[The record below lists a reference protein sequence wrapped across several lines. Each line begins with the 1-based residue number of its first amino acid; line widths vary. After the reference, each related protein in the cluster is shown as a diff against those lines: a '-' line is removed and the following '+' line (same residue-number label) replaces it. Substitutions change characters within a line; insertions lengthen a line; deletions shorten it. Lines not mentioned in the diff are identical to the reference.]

1 MSSVMTLVNMRFCT
15 LVAIALG
22 IFLAGCGATPIEEVD
37 PSLTGEWNGACEIS
51 LPVVFDPGQLPD
63 DVERTRQKVALEF
76 TIDAD
81 ATVQGT
87 VGEATVQE
95 SVLKRNRGELGRRL
109 NMASDYIV
117 IDGHLAGPIVPGADE
132 NDSKSFTLPFDLV
145 DNRIEGGLMWRQ
157 AGKYPFPLC
166 NVMLERHR

>member
-1 MSSVMTLVNMRFCT
+1 MTQVDMRFC
-15 LVAIALG
+15 LSVAIALG
-22 IFLAGCGATPIEEVD
+22 ILLAGCGATPIEEVD
-37 PSLTGEWNGACEIS
+37 PSLTGTWHGECEIS

-63 DVERTRQKVALEF
+63 DVERTRQTVALEI

-81 ATVQGT
+81 AVVHGT
-87 VGEATVQE
+87 VGEATLQE

-109 NMASDYIV
+109 NMASDYII

-132 NDSKSFTLPFDLV
+132 NDLKSFTIPFDLV

-157 AGKYPFPLC
+157 SWKYPFPLC
-166 NVMLERHR
+166 SVVLERRQ